1 VNAVVAFAQAHGAT
15 VTSLGTHRVDGVRA
29 TGNQIAVT
37 VNRGTVGGTLT
48 AGLWENSSVH
58 LVRATVDAHGIGTAS
73 AYGLSATVDFRNC
86 GAPMRISVPPA
97 PMVRAMP
104 FSLAVQL
111 LQQYLHLP
119 GQA

>member
-48 AGLWENSSVH
+48 ARLRENSSVH

-73 AYGLSATVDFRNC
+73 AYGLSATVDFRNY